1 MTIKLFNIIFGL
13 RGEEKSRFK
22 LVNLKHVLQLVESLL
37 TQLIVL
43 PELIALLLGIQLPN
57 SFLEVHM
64 RK

>member
-13 RGEEKSRFK
+13 RGKEKSRFK

-57 SFLEVHM
+57 SFLEFHM

>member
-1 MTIKLFNIIFGL
+1 MTIKLFNIISGL
-13 RGEEKSRFK
+13 RGEEKSSFK

-43 PELIALLLGIQLPN
+43 PKLIALLLGIQLPN